1 MINWRI
7 YLTGGLLA
15 AAAAGSMY
23 VAHLQTEA
31 RTAKKAAADAEAQ
44 VTVSE
49 GTAQAVDRLVIQE
62 RTITKEVENV
72 VREITALPTGEA
84 LVPDDVA
91 AAWASGIDGLRL
103 NATDAQ
109 SDSAGKSEGLPENK

>member
-7 YLTGGLLA
+7 YLVGGLLA
-15 AAAAGSMY
+15 AAATGSMY
-23 VAHLQTEA
+23 IAHLQTQKVKAE
-31 RTAKKAAADAEAQ
+31 KAASDAEAQ
-44 VTVSE
+44 VIVSE

-72 VREITALPTGEA
+72 VREIDELPTGEA

-91 AAWASGIDGLRL
+91 AAWADGIDGLRL

>member
-1 MINWRI
+1 MTNWRI

-15 AAAAGSMY
+15 AVAAVSMY

-31 RTAKKAAADAEAQ
+31 RTAKKAAADAQAQ

-62 RTITKEVENV
+62 RTITHEVQNV
-72 VREITALPTGEA
+72 VREIDALPTGEA
-84 LVPDDVA
+84 FVPEDVA
-91 AAWASGIDGLRL
+91 DAWATGIDGLR
-103 NATDAQ
+103 NTTSQPDG
-109 SDSAGKSEGLPENK
+109 DDPR